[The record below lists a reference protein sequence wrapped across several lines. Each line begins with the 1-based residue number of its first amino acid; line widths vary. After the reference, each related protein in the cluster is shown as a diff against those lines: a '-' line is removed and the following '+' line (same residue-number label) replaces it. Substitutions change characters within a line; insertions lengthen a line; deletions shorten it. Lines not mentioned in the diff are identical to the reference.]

1 MPDYDAIVVGAGHNG
16 LSAAVTLAQQGH
28 SVLVLEKTNWPGGMA
43 ATKELFK
50 GYKHSVGAW
59 ALLIFRDEM
68 IKKLE
73 LDQHGFELLRP
84 QSSYCVFGEPED
96 KPFIGYVD
104 PIDLANHLISDH
116 GVEGLDAFNKL
127 GKYLS
132 TIKKVYDREIF
143 KTPDSLSKII
153 ASEADEKKREI
164 LGNLTYSSAMD
175 VMRQFFKDP
184 NKHKCITGSLSA
196 STIDGTHMGP
206 YTQGSALSLAYHMCV
221 GDNYDFKIPKGG
233 IGTLS
238 SALVSVLEKYH
249 AEVRYKSSVKR
260 FLIEDEKVCGVEL
273 QNGDTISAKAVI
285 SSLDPKSTFFRL
297 AGRENLPGD
306 FCSAVQ
312 EIDTRDG
319 YVQIHLTL
327 KELPVFTGHMSFLN
341 GKDEAWL
348 VACIKSPEHM
358 QRCWEEYSKN
368 IIPSDPPSYC
378 YFPSM
383 LDPSLAPAG
392 SHTCTLF
399 SHYFPHDIPA
409 GKHNEWK
416 GIMADRVIDQIV
428 KVAPNFRDAIVDKVV
443 LTHEYFEKTFG
454 ATDGDFCH
462 GLVHPGQ
469 MFGDRPVPGW
479 ANYQTPLENLF
490 MCGAGCH
497 PGPGVTCI
505 PGYNGANAVIAK
517 WKADKA

>member
-1 MPDYDAIVVGAGHNG
+1 M
-16 LSAAVTLAQQGH
+16 
-28 SVLVLEKTNWPGGMA
+28 
-43 ATKELFK
+43 
-50 GYKHSVGAW
+50 
-59 ALLIFRDEM
+59 
-68 IKKLE
+68 
-73 LDQHGFELLRP
+73 
-84 QSSYCVFGEPED
+84 
-96 KPFIGYVD
+96 D
-104 PIDLANHLISDH
+104 PIDLANHLVSDH
-116 GVEGLDAFNKL
+116 GVDGLDAFNKL
-127 GKYLS
+127 GKYLT

-143 KTPDSLSKII
+143 KAPDTLTKII
-153 ASEADEKKREI
+153 ATEPDESKREI
-164 LGNLTYSSAMD
+164 IGDLSYSSAMD
-175 VMRQFFKDP
+175 VMRRFFKDP
-184 NKHKCITGSLSA
+184 ERHKCITGSLAA

-221 GDNYDFKIPKGG
+221 GDNYDFKVPKGG

-238 SALVSVLEKYH
+238 TALVSVLEKYGG
-249 AEVRYKSSVKR
+249 EVRYKSSVDN
-260 FLIEDEKVCGVEL
+260 FLIEDGKVSGVEMKD
-273 QNGDTISAKAVI
+273 GETITAKAVL
-285 SSLDPKSTFFRL
+285 SSLDPKSTFLRL
-297 AGRENLPGD
+297 AGKENLPGD
-306 FCSAVQ
+306 FCNSIQ

-327 KELPVFTGHMSFLN
+327 NGLPKFTGHMSFLN
-341 GKDEAWL
+341 GKEEAWL

-368 IIPSDPPSYC
+368 IIPTDPPSYC

-383 LDPSLAPAG
+383 LDSSLAPEG

-416 GIMADRVIDQIV
+416 EIMANRVIDQIV
-428 KVAPNFRDAIVDKVV
+428 KVAPNFRDLIVDKVV
-443 LTHEYFEKTFG
+443 LTQEYFAKTFG

-490 MCGAGCH
+490 QCGAGCH

-505 PGYNGANAVIAK
+505 PGYNGAKVVMEK
-517 WKADKA
+517 WNEDESR